1 MGHILLDFWPLGL
14 TNSTNFTTVAAKLGR
29 LLSFFEARSN
39 VLKGEE
45 NTEKQARIQ
54 EKYQSQEVGC
64 TKVGDNDFFL
74 QPVADDEVPAD
85 VASEF
90 IFGKPW
96 PISGLVG

>member
-1 MGHILLDFWPLGL
+1 MLCVMK
-14 TNSTNFTTVAAKLGR
+14 NFIKCIRTY
-29 LLSFFEARSN
+29 
-39 VLKGEE
+39 LKGEK

-96 PISGLVG
+96 PISGLVR

>member
-1 MGHILLDFWPLGL
+1 MHRFKLNITFANTSCQIQSTLQKMGHILLDFWPLGL

-29 LLSFFEARSN
+29 LLSFFEVRSN

-64 TKVGDNDFFL
+64 TKVGDNDFFGDAESL
-74 QPVADDEVPAD
+74 
-85 VASEF
+85 
-90 IFGKPW
+90 
-96 PISGLVG
+96 